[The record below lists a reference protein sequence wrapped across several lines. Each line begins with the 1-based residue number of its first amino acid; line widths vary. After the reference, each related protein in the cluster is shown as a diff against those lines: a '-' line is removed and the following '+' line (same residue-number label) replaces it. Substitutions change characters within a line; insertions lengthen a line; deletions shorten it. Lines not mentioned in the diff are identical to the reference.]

1 MVRYFFTR
9 TARIP
14 GFEVE
19 HNQFLRTARTV
30 FVNFKYRG
38 IVLTTLG
45 IMARVSSKLQLPV
58 MQKFMFQ
65 EHGNEHTW
73 LDTGGIVEVQN
84 LELPEG
90 KRKSATRYEAASEY
104 EFRDVVET
112 LKISYKKY
120 HFLDYGSG
128 KGAILA
134 AAVAYPFKSV
144 VGVEHSL
151 MLHEVATKNITEM
164 KRRNSVTAEVLDSV
178 HGDATTYQLPSEPH
192 IIYLYNSFGA
202 DILKDVADRI
212 THDLADVQEPIY
224 FLYNNPM
231 HHAILD
237 ENDKFRRI
245 SSPFGGKWM
254 VYSVNP

>member
-38 IVLTTLG
+38 FVPTILG
-45 IMARVSSKLQLPV
+45 IMARFASKLQLPV

-65 EHGNEHTW
+65 EQGSEYTW

-84 LELPEG
+84 LDLPEE
-90 KRKSATRYEAASEY
+90 KQRAATRYEAASEY
-104 EFRDVVET
+104 EFRDVVER
-112 LKISYKKY
+112 LKIPYKKY

-151 MLHEVATKNITEM
+151 MLHEVATKNILEM
-164 KRRNSVTAEVLDSV
+164 KRRNSVAAEALNSV
-178 HGDATTYQLPSEPH
+178 HGDAATYQLAPEPH
-192 IIYLYNSFGA
+192 IIYLYNSFDA
-202 DILKDVADRI
+202 NILRAVAERI
-212 THDLADVQEPIY
+212 THDLVGVQEPIY

-231 HHAILD
+231 HHVVLD
-237 ENDKFRRI
+237 ENDKFQKI

-254 VYSVNP
+254 VYSVSP

>member
-9 TARIP
+9 TARMP

-19 HNQFLRTARTV
+19 HNQFLRTTRTV
-30 FVNFKYRG
+30 FVNIKYRG
-38 IVLTTLG
+38 FVLTTLG
-45 IMARVSSKLQLPV
+45 IMAKISSKLQLPI

-65 EHGNEHTW
+65 EHGSEYSG

-84 LELPEG
+84 LDLPKE
-90 KRKSATRYEAASEY
+90 KQKTATRYEAASEY
-104 EFRDVVET
+104 EFRDVLER
-112 LKISYKKY
+112 LKIRYDRY
-120 HFLDYGSG
+120 NFIDYGSG

-134 AAVAYPFKSV
+134 AAATYPFKSV

-151 MLHEVATKNITEM
+151 MLHEIATENIIKM
-164 KRRNSVTAEVLDSV
+164 KRRNSVVANVLHSV
-178 HGDATTYQLPSEPH
+178 HGDATTYELPSEPH
-192 IIYLYNSFGA
+192 IIYLFNSFGA
-202 DILKDVADRI
+202 DILRDVTDRI
-212 THDLADVQEPIY
+212 TYDLADVQEPIY

-231 HHAILD
+231 HHAVLD
-237 ENDKFRRI
+237 ANDKFQKI